1 MTYCQK
7 DSYFYIRKESTSNKT
22 MYSPFYKL
30 FHPKNEHKMKSTI
43 LPGFDITIFT
53 ELEQACYFSEI
64 K

>member
-1 MTYCQK
+1 
-7 DSYFYIRKESTSNKT
+7 

-64 K
+64 KKKKKK

>member
-1 MTYCQK
+1 
-7 DSYFYIRKESTSNKT
+7 

-43 LPGFDITIFT
+43 LLGFDITIFT

-64 K
+64 KK

>member
-43 LPGFDITIFT
+43 LPGFDFPYSLNWNRHVIF
-53 ELEQACYFSEI
+53 Q